1 MMGEVTGCTYIF
13 NEDSFRIDGE
23 ARFRYEDIDGLIE
36 ELLAIKNM
44 RSA

>member
-1 MMGEVTGCTYIF
+1 MLQNISIEKLYPHPD
-13 NEDSFRIDGE
+13 NPE